1 MPDHEEDFIFK
12 TDATIPYGSY
22 CSLTMPTNPAGSKPS
37 QYQPHD
43 ARLLR
48 PTSYMLLTPCAMPRA
63 RRLPYGDDVSTIYNS
78 QASSGGQMIIQK
90 K

>member
-1 MPDHEEDFIFK
+1 MPDPEEDFIFK
-12 TDATIPYGSY
+12 TYATIPDGSY

-48 PTSYMLLTPCAMPRA
+48 PTSDMLLTPCAMPRA
-63 RRLPYGDDVSTIYNS
+63 RGYHMEKMYRLSTIVRPPEE
-78 QASSGGQMIIQK
+78 AK
-90 K
+90 